1 MMAFRTG
8 IFFGCALVVALAGCA
23 HSDLKAPCGP
33 LPLAYASAPEI
44 PEPFKSMDM
53 QMHECGP
60 VRSVNG
66 SFTQNSAL
74 IDGKIP

>member
-44 PEPFKSMDM
+44 PEPFKTMDM

-60 VRSVNG
+60 MRSVNG
-66 SFTQNSAL
+66 
-74 IDGKIP
+74 IDGQSPPLPGGQEK